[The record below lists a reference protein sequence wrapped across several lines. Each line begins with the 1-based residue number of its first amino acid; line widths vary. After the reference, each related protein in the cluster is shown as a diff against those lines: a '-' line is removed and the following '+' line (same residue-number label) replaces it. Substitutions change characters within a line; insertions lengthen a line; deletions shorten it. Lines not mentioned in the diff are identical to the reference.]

1 MKLQGA
7 ITIDLEDWRS
17 ALNPRSNSDF
27 RNRPPIDESYMK
39 ESTKKMLGE
48 LGEAGVRATFF
59 VLGDV
64 ISGAPDLIKDIFR
77 KGHEIASHSPLHY
90 PPRAIP
96 RREFES
102 LLKRDAAALED
113 LTGKRPAGFRAPYFA
128 VNRDDGW
135 LLELLSGLGFLYDS
149 SVVPTWTPIYGIA
162 SAPKVTYFPSFS
174 DMACSSESARI
185 VEIPVTVWPTWTSL
199 PGIPVGGGFFMRF
212 WPEAIYI
219 QLLRR
224 IVRSGHRLMLYA
236 HPGDIEIKNT
246 ETMRL
251 SGGDRIVQHFGMKKG
266 LFVFRRLLKEF
277 RLGTV
282 QEAYSE
288 ELNKVITARERLA
301 SLSTLESRS

>member
-27 RNRPPIDESYMK
+27 RNRPPVNESYMK
-39 ESTKKMLGE
+39 GSTKKILGE
-48 LGEAGVRATFF
+48 LSKADVRATFF
-59 VLGDV
+59 VLGDL
-64 ISGAPDLIKDIFR
+64 ISAVPDLIKDISR

-90 PPRAIP
+90 PPKAMP
-96 RREFES
+96 RKEFKR
-102 LLKRDAAALED
+102 LLNHDSAALEE
-113 LTGKRPAGFRAPYFA
+113 LIGKRPAGFRAPYFA

-135 LLELLSGLGFLYDS
+135 LLEVLSGLGFLYDS

-162 SAPKVTYFPSFS
+162 SAPKTAYFPDIS
-174 DMACSSESARI
+174 DIAHTSRSALI

-199 PGIPVGGGFFMRF
+199 PGAPIGGGFFMRF

-219 QLLRR
+219 HLLRR
-224 IVRSGHRLMLYA
+224 IVKSGHRLMLYV

-246 ETMRL
+246 EPMKL
-251 SGGDRIVQHFGMKKG
+251 SGGDRIVQHFGMERG
-266 LFVFRRLLKEF
+266 LSVFRHLLEEF

-282 QEAYSE
+282 EEAYSE
-288 ELNKVITARERLA
+288 ELNRVIKARRDLPPLTRA
-301 SLSTLESRS
+301 NHF

>member
-17 ALNPRSNSDF
+17 ALNPKSNSDF
-27 RNRPPIDESYMK
+27 RNRPPVNESYMK
-39 ESTKKMLGE
+39 ESTKNILGE
-48 LGEAGVRATFF
+48 LSKADVRATFF

-64 ISGAPDLIKDIFR
+64 ISAVPDVIKDISR

-90 PPRAIP
+90 PPNAIP
-96 RREFES
+96 RKEFER
-102 LLKRDAAALED
+102 LLDHDSAALEE
-113 LTGKRPAGFRAPYFA
+113 LIGKRPAGFRAPYFA
-128 VNRDDGW
+128 VNREDGW
-135 LLELLSGLGFLYDS
+135 LLEVLSGLGFLYDS

-162 SAPKVTYFPSFS
+162 SAPKSAYFPNIS
-174 DMACSSESARI
+174 DIACSSESALI

-199 PGIPVGGGFFMRF
+199 PGAPIGGGFFMRF

-219 QLLRR
+219 RLLRR

-251 SGGDRIVQHFGMKKG
+251 SGGDRIVQRFGMEKG
-266 LFVFRRLLKEF
+266 LLVFRRLLKEF

-282 QEAYSE
+282 EDAYSE
-288 ELNKVITARERLA
+288 ELESVIEARRNLA
-301 SLSTLESRS
+301 P

>member
-17 ALNPRSNSDF
+17 ALNPRLNSDF
-27 RNRPPIDESYMK
+27 RNRPPVDESYMK
-39 ESTKKMLGE
+39 ESAKKILGE
-48 LGEAGVRATFF
+48 LSKANVRATFF

-64 ISGAPDLIKDIFR
+64 ISAVPDVIKDISR

-90 PPRAIP
+90 PPKTIP
-96 RREFES
+96 RKEFES
-102 LLKRDAAALED
+102 LLKQDSAALEE

-135 LLELLSGLGFLYDS
+135 LLEVLSGLGFLYDS

-162 SAPKVTYFPSFS
+162 SAPKSAYFPNMS
-174 DMACSSESARI
+174 DIACSSGSALI
-185 VEIPVTVWPTWTSL
+185 LEIPVTVWPTWTSL
-199 PGIPVGGGFFMRF
+199 PGAPIGGGFFMRF

-219 QLLRR
+219 HLLRR
-224 IVRSGHRLMLYA
+224 IVKSGHRLMLYV

-246 ETMRL
+246 EPMKL
-251 SGGDRIVQHFGMKKG
+251 SCGDRIVQHFGMKRG
-266 LFVFRRLLKEF
+266 LSVFRHLLEEF

-282 QEAYSE
+282 EETYSE
-288 ELNKVITARERLA
+288 ELNRVVVARRNSAPLPKQA
-301 SLSTLESRS
+301 NHF